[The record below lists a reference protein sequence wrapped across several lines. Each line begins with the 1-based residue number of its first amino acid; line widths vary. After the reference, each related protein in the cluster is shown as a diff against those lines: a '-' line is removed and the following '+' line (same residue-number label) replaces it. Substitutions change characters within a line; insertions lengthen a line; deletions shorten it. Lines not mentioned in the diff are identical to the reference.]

1 MREYNVRIARVR
13 VGRKT
18 SYARVSESM
27 VHLVRGGL
35 FGSLEPTGESH
46 PLSEIRLLAP
56 VQPGKIIAMAV
67 NYVSHAQGAR
77 GQASLSPT
85 PQPFLKTPS
94 SIIGPGEPIVLPPDA
109 GRVDEEAEVVVVIGR
124 RAHRISEAEVDHHIF
139 GYTAGNDVSARHWQ
153 REDTQWW
160 RAKSANSFSPIG
172 PWVETEIQHGSD
184 IGFVGRVNGE
194 LVQEAHTAD
203 LVHSIRRSISF
214 ISQYMTLERGDLLF
228 TGTPGTTV
236 ELHPGDVVEVEVEG
250 VGVLSNPVVA
260 G

>member
-1 MREYNVRIARVR
+1 MRIARVR
-13 VGRKT
+13 VGRRT
-18 SYARVSESM
+18 SYARVSESG

-35 FGSLEPTGESH
+35 FGALEPTGESH
-46 PLSEIRLLAP
+46 PLGDVRLLSP
-56 VQPGKIIAMAV
+56 VRPGKIVAMAV
-67 NYVSHAQGAR
+67 NYASHAQGAR
-77 GQASLSPT
+77 GQASLSPI

-94 SIIGPGEPIVLPPDA
+94 SIVGPQDPIVLPPDA

-124 RAHRISEAEVDHHIF
+124 RARAISEQEVDDHIF

-153 REDTQWW
+153 RDDTQWW

-172 PWVETEIQHGSD
+172 PWVETEIPHGSD
-184 IGFVGRVNGE
+184 IRLVGRVNGE
-194 LVQEAHTAD
+194 VVQEAHTGE
-203 LVHSIRRSISF
+203 LVHSIRRSIAF

-236 ELHPGDVVEVEVEG
+236 ELKPGDVVEVEVEG

-260 G
+260 GAP

>member
-1 MREYNVRIARVR
+1 MRIARVR
-13 VGRKT
+13 VGRRT
-18 SYARVSESM
+18 GYARVSESA

-35 FGSLEPTGESH
+35 FGALEPTGESH
-46 PLSEIRLLAP
+46 PLSEVRLLAP
-56 VQPGKIIAMAV
+56 VRPGKIVAMAV
-67 NYVSHAQGAR
+67 NYASHAQGAR
-77 GQASLSPT
+77 GQASLSPI

-94 SIIGPGEPIVLPPDA
+94 SVVGPGDPIVLPPDA

-124 RAHRISEAEVDHHIF
+124 RARGISEAEVDDHIF

-153 REDTQWW
+153 RDDTQWW

-172 PWVETEIQHGSD
+172 PWIETGIAHGSD
-184 IGFVGRVNGE
+184 IGLVGRVNGE
-194 LVQEAHTAD
+194 VVQEAHTGE
-203 LVHSIRRSISF
+203 LVHSIRRSIAF
-214 ISQYMTLERGDLLF
+214 ISQHMTLERGDVLF

-250 VGVLSNPVVA
+250 VGVLRNPVVA